1 METGQMEIRT
11 FGNEDH
17 KVFQGDAFSALD
29 LVPNASVNLIFADP
43 PYNIGKRF
51 GDFVDTWD
59 SDESYA
65 DWCMSWLEKCIEK
78 LSPNGSLYVMSST
91 QCIPFLD
98 ILLRKKLKVLS
109 RIVWSYDSSGVQ
121 AKNHFGSMYEPIL
134 YCVKNKDSYVFNSE
148 DILVEAK
155 TGSQRKLID
164 YRKAVPAPYNTK
176 KVPGNV
182 WEFPR
187 VRYRMEEYEDH
198 PTQKPEALLE
208 RIILASSNAGDVVMD
223 PFSGTFT
230 TAAVAKR
237 LNRKTVSIELNIDYV
252 GIGLRRLRLATEL
265 DGKALTKPE
274 KSTKRKASV
283 NESVQKSNSI

>member
-1 METGQMEIRT
+1 MDIRS
-11 FGNEDH
+11 FGDEDH
-17 KVFQGDAFSALD
+17 KVFQGDAIAVLD
-29 LVPNASVNLIFADP
+29 LVPAESVNLIFADP

-51 GDFVDTWD
+51 GDFVDTWET
-59 SDESYA
+59 DEAYA
-65 DWCMSWLEKCIEK
+65 EWCMTWLDKCIEK
-78 LSPNGSLYVMSST
+78 LAPNGSLYVMSST

-98 ILLRKKLKVLS
+98 ILLRKKLNILS

-134 YCVKNKDSYVFNSE
+134 FCVKNKEDYVFNSK

-164 YRKAVPAPYNTK
+164 YRKAIPTPYNTQ

-187 VRYRMEEYEDH
+187 VRYRMEEYEEH

-208 RIILASSNAGDVVMD
+208 RVISASSNVGDVVMD

-230 TAAVAKR
+230 TGAVAKR
-237 LNRKTVSIELNIDYV
+237 LNRKTINIELNIDYV
-252 GIGLRRLRLATEL
+252 EIGLRRLGLATEL
-265 DGKALTKPE
+265 DGKKLIKPA
-274 KSTKRKASV
+274 KSTKRREAIGDNVLKLDLA
-283 NESVQKSNSI
+283 

>member
-1 METGQMEIRT
+1 
-11 FGNEDH
+11 
-17 KVFQGDAFSALD
+17 
-29 LVPNASVNLIFADP
+29 
-43 PYNIGKRF
+43 
-51 GDFVDTWD
+51 
-59 SDESYA
+59 
-65 DWCMSWLEKCIEK
+65 
-78 LSPNGSLYVMSST
+78 
-91 QCIPFLD
+91 
-98 ILLRKKLKVLS
+98 
-109 RIVWSYDSSGVQ
+109 
-121 AKNHFGSMYEPIL
+121 MYEPIL
-134 YCVKNKDSYVFNSE
+134 YCVKNKDSYVFNSQ

-164 YRKAVPAPYNTK
+164 YRKAVPAPYSTK

-252 GIGLRRLRLATEL
+252 GIGLRRLSLATEL
-265 DGKALTKPE
+265 DGKMLIKPE
-274 KSTKRKASV
+274 KSTKRRVSV
-283 NESVQKSNSI
+283 KESVQKSNSI